1 MTTLAGAL
9 KLHVP
14 AMLTS
19 GARDVVEHG
28 EAAHNLEVF
37 GQMPLIDNGP
47 LSWLV
52 LVQKCLVLAQIGH
65 QFLSHPL
72 DLAGAIRI

>member
-1 MTTLAGAL
+1 MTSLAGAL

-14 AMLTS
+14 PLLTS
-19 GARDVVEHG
+19 GARDVVEES
-28 EAAHNLEVF
+28 EAAQNLKVI

-47 LSWLV
+47 LIWLV
-52 LVQKCLVLAQIGH
+52 LVQKCQVLAQIGH